1 MGGGEGKESDFPPEP
16 EERGELPIGR
26 AKKNEEVNTEREI
39 NDTYR
44 DMPWVDGQL
53 RRGGKNTRERNG
65 IKGLKN
71 IEGKR
76 TERSRYQLRERRGGL
91 R

>member
-1 MGGGEGKESDFPPEP
+1 MDARVKRIGGGEGKESDFPPEP

-53 RRGGKNTRERNG
+53 RRGEKTRE
-65 IKGLKN
+65 KGM
-71 IEGKR
+71 E
-76 TERSRYQLRERRGGL
+76 SRASRI
-91 R
+91 